1 MKNGKESIEDEKIQN
16 GDNIEIKS
24 SEEQMPIVS
33 DVFKFYTAEELL
45 EKRGG
50 MLKIEVNGKSAEF
63 TTRLRNRDKVNLYY

>member
-1 MKNGKESIEDEKIQN
+1 MNNKEVNFGIIKTKILKNGKESIEDEKIQN

-50 MLKIEVNGKSAEF
+50 MLKIKC
-63 TTRLRNRDKVNLYY
+63 